1 MIVTVTAV
9 HPTTVIVTAQ
19 SSTYELPRAAFATT
33 PTVGQEWT
41 IHLSHEHTEEEQR
54 AALNALLPRNS

>member
-1 MIVTVTAV
+1 MNVTISAV
-9 HPTTVIVTAQ
+9 HPTTVIVTFND
-19 SSTYELPRAAFATT
+19 STYELPRAAFATT

-54 AALNALLPRNS
+54 AALNSLLPRNI